1 MAGRPELSSEGP
13 RAQEIVEKVAEIS
26 DILFRAP
33 HAAWSYLLIL
43 FLPQLL
49 VPLAADQLGDSYLEA
64 MWKAEALFAIPGVV
78 TAAGAWRVAAWL
90 GGSFNRRRSAF
101 LAAGAQFTSLLIA
114 ATGYL
119 VSLLKPELSFPSVLL
134 VALSYTAAIQVA
146 VLFTTS
152 DHRLF
157 RSGQVALLQP
167 LTGILILHL
176 LYPLGARETALS
188 LAFVA
193 IFLLTTIFFLDFID
207 TPVRRVTG
215 VSFSLM
221 FRYYI
226 DHLSKGTLLAETLFD
241 KTQTEIEALI
251 GVAAFRTEK
260 GLKAAMVVPAVHPGP
275 IGEIGGSNLPKKI
288 QQTVGLTPH
297 IMVPHGPATHDFNP
311 ISTRD
316 VERLGEAARRLIE
329 TMPFHGTASPLVR
342 AGTDA
347 QVCAQ
352 FFGDGCLLTYTS
364 WPKPIDDVDYGVGEP
379 ARMAAMMQGA
389 TDALFI
395 DAHNSLVLGSG
406 AVWPSTRRAQEIKA
420 KSAEAARLAKPLIDT
435 GIKAGYAQTAKAFTA
450 REGIGDQGC
459 QVLVTEVGGKKSAY
473 ILWDGNNMLPEVRGE
488 IRNKIQGLVD
498 EFEVM
503 TTDNHS
509 VNIVTGGYNPV
520 GHRANVQRIAEVTR
534 ATLEAA
540 LKDLE
545 PCEVGLKTTRVPG
558 LKVFGHWNTIRFIAA
573 VQTMVTTIPRATIIL
588 LVLHGLLTLLLLLLA
603 QSL

>member
-1 MAGRPELSSEGP
+1 MAGRPELAQEGP

-43 FLPQLL
+43 FLPQLI
-49 VPLAADQLGDSYLEA
+49 VPLAWDSFGGTYLEA
-64 MWKAEALFAIPGVV
+64 MWKAEVLFAVPGVIA
-78 TAAGAWRVAAWL
+78 AAGAWRLAAWL

-101 LAAGAQFTSLLIA
+101 LAAGTEFTSITIA
-114 ATGYL
+114 ATGHLIGYL
-119 VSLLKPELSFPSVLL
+119 RPNLAFTNVLL
-134 VALSYTAAIQVA
+134 AAICYAAAIQVA

-152 DHRLF
+152 DHRLL

-167 LTGILILHL
+167 VSGVALAYL
-176 LYPLGARETALS
+176 LYDLGAREIAIA
-188 LAFVA
+188 LAFLL

-241 KTQTEIEALI
+241 KTQTEIEALV
-251 GVAAFRTEK
+251 GVAAFRTPK
-260 GLKAAMVVPAVHPGP
+260 GLKAAIVVPAVHPGP

-288 QQTVGLTPH
+288 QQTVGLSPN
-297 IMVPHGPATHDFNP
+297 ILVPHGPATHDFNP

-329 TMPFHGTASPLVR
+329 TMPFHTTASPLVR

-420 KSAEAARLAKPLIDT
+420 KSAEAARMAKQQLEE
-435 GIKAGYAQTAKAFTA
+435 GIRAGYAQTAGAFTA

-459 QVLVTEVGGKKSAY
+459 QVLVTEVGGKKCAY
-473 ILWDGNNMLPEVRGE
+473 ILWDGNNMLPEVRGA
-488 IRNKIQGLVD
+488 IRDQIQGLVH

-509 VNIVTGGYNPV
+509 VNVVTGGYNPV
-520 GHRANVQRIAEVTR
+520 GHRANVKRIGEVSR

-540 LKDLE
+540 LADLE
-545 PCEVGLKTTRVPG
+545 PVEAGLQTTRVPG

-573 VQTMVTTIPRATIIL
+573 VQTMVATIPRAAIVLLALHALLSIVVL
-588 LVLHGLLTLLLLLLA
+588 LVA
-603 QSL
+603 RSL